1 METDYCHALSS
12 PPPLSFYAA
21 GYSILHFDEFV
32 DQLLTEE
39 RVCDIILPRLT
50 KRDVLEE
57 TEGLAPRTSVLE
69 DALEGS
75 DNDEDGRGRSSKGK
89 DRDDGSNDVDMDRSP
104 SPSRRRDR
112 STSRSSAEGS
122 DGRFISRS
130 PSPRRGRSRSG
141 SVGSASGSE
150 ASWRSRSRS
159 ISPDRLARM
168 LAEAVGE
175 GRWNGAGGEVEV
187 APEAGSVDSE
197 RLEGDV

>member
-1 METDYCHALSS
+1 MPSSALPS
-12 PPPLSFYAA
+12 PFFLSFSAA

-75 DNDEDGRGRSSKGK
+75 DNDEDGRGRPLKGK

-104 SPSRRRDR
+104 TPSRRRDR
-112 STSRSSAEGS
+112 SRSRSSAEGS

-159 ISPDRLARM
+159 ISPDRLERM
-168 LAEAVGE
+168 MAEAVGE
-175 GRWNGAGGEVEV
+175 GRWNSAGGEVEV
-187 APEAGSVDSE
+187 APEAGSIDSE